1 MTTIEEIRAGATRS
15 RRWGWWYVAEERLRA
30 MRGYSTSLIVT
41 SFGNPLVYLF
51 ALGVGL
57 ATLVPAG
64 IDGVSFLQFVA
75 PALMMST
82 AVTVAAEESM
92 YPVMMGFKWT
102 KIFFGF
108 NATPITPGQIVG
120 GMITTVIIRVVA
132 TVSVFFGITVAFGAV
147 PVATIVPMLVIAT
160 LTCLAVAAPLIAYTA
175 TLTNDTGQ
183 LAMIQR
189 FVIMPMFLFSA
200 TFFPLTQLPAYLQ
213 WIGWVSPLWHGSQ
226 LARVLSYGMAEPLWV
241 SIGHVVML
249 LAFVVVGA
257 VLGHRVFVR
266 RLTV

>member
-1 MTTIEEIRAGATRS
+1 MTTVEQIRAGVART

-41 SFGNPLVYLF
+41 SLGNPLVYLF

-64 IDGVSFLQFVA
+64 IDGVTFLQFVA

-108 NATPITPGQIVG
+108 HATPITPGQIVG
-120 GMITTVIIRVVA
+120 GMVA
-132 TVSVFFGITVAFGAV
+132 TVVIRVMATVAVFFGITVAFGAT
-147 PVATIVPMLVIAT
+147 PVTTFVPMVVIAT
-160 LTCLAVAAPLIAYTA
+160 LTCLAVALPLIAYTA

-200 TFFPLTQLPAYLQ
+200 TFFPLSQLPVYLQ

-226 LARVLSYGMAEPLWV
+226 TARVLSYGMDEPLWT
-241 SIGHVVML
+241 SIAHIVVL
-249 LAFVVVGA
+249 GAFAVVGA
-257 VLGHRVFVR
+257 IVAHRVFVR